1 MKKFTTII
9 FMLLISF
16 CFVLTG
22 CGGTN
27 LKMPENYTNVSSNG
41 GFVVGAGNYMYFSN
55 AYKSNSDIQSKSEN
69 DGNGVAQ
76 HSLKR
81 TALDTTN
88 QNQTWLNIKKQDEQ
102 ISHENVLNKIAGYQT
117 SNMYVVGEYLYFT
130 SPNVHKN
137 KSNEHDFTLHTLF
150 KIKLDGT
157 GLKEIYTTETNL
169 AKFYLQGATNKTIL
183 IFDNGKIK
191 QVNVS
196 ANSTSVDLI
205 ASDVENVVFP
215 SNAEEDIA
223 WLYYTSNKPE
233 NSLFAGNILN
243 KVSLQTKEV
252 KQVYAPVNET
262 IKIVAYENGRLFY
275 IKSGIE
281 STKGLY
287 STDFSSSMP
296 TAPHRTLTDGIED
309 ESNILFISADAG
321 RSAFVFIYNNNLYVQ
336 LLSANNQSQAR
347 KISTAETTIQ
357 FYNGTYVYYST
368 EAGIYRFSVLDA
380 YNAITSSGETIS
392 TKQIS
397 DQADTLQDAMD
408 FDGRYVYFF
417 AKGEGQETETKYLY
431 RADTMIEEKNAE
443 CIAELL
449 EQDIPEEEEEETSE
463 EE

>member
-27 LKMPENYTNVSSNG
+27 LKMPENHSNVSSNG
-41 GFVVGAGNYMYFSN
+41 GFVVGAGNYMYFAN
-55 AYKSNSDIQSKSEN
+55 AYKSNSDISAKSEN
-69 DGNGVAQ
+69 DGEGVAQ
-76 HSLKR
+76 HSIKR
-81 TALDTTN
+81 VELDTSN
-88 QNQTWLNIKKQDEQ
+88 QYNTWFKIKKQEEK
-102 ISHENVLNKIAGYQT
+102 ISYENVLNKIAGYQT
-117 SNMYVVGEYLYFT
+117 ANMYVVGDYLYFT

-157 GLKEIYTTETNL
+157 GLQEIYTTETNS
-169 AKFYLQGATNKTIL
+169 AKFYLQGSEAKTIL
-183 IFDNGKIK
+183 IFDGDKIK

-205 ASDVENVVFP
+205 ASNVENVVFP
-215 SNAEEDIA
+215 SNAEQDIA
-223 WLYYTSNKPE
+223 WLYYTSNRAE
-233 NSLFAGNILN
+233 DSLFSGNILN

-252 KQVYAPVNET
+252 EQVYAPVNET

-287 STDFSSSMP
+287 STNFSSSMP
-296 TAPHRTLTDGIED
+296 TTPHRTLTDGIEN
-309 ESNILFISADAG
+309 ESDILFITADAG

-347 KISTAETTIQ
+347 KVSTAETTIQ

-368 EAGIYRFSVLDA
+368 DAGVYRFSILDA
-380 YNAITSSGETIS
+380 YNAITSSSETIS

-397 DQADTLQDAMD
+397 DQANILADDMD

-417 AKGEGQETETKYLY
+417 AKGDGQETETKYLY
-431 RADTMIEEKNAE
+431 RADTMLEEKNSE

-449 EQDIPEEEEEETSE
+449 EQDIPEEEEETIE
-463 EE
+463 ED